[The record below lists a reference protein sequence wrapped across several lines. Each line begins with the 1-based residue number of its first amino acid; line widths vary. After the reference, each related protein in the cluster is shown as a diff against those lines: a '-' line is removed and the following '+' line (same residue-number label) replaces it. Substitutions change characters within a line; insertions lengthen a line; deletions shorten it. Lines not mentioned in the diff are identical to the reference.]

1 MKRKSNYAK
10 TVKRRATSAYPS
22 SANPDKKIKISSS
35 EKQFEFPEVKN
46 VWQDKGKTQKI
57 LGTEYFTV
65 DSVSPITG
73 RPKQV
78 EFELR
83 DNEEV
88 WGMGPNTRFKVRGQF
103 QCMLPA
109 KDGQPATDW
118 TPCGKADLD
127 KVVVAPNWFDAC
139 LKQIEMFHGN
149 SKMNSSNEVRYVGAY
164 LNAWKY
170 NYMNK
175 EQKKLLCP
183 QACSPGYGVPNKLN
197 GWTFDEGSEWV
208 TDYGLKVFTGATIQ
222 FDYIPLDM
230 APFFQNSNYLEN
242 EQKILPMPL
251 LDKITVRFLFHDD
264 LSSIFFIKPDNPKR
278 YRFYFQEISLV
289 VEKLKLSIPTKNA
302 ILNKR
307 GKLDYVGVTRILK
320 TENINATDLIH
331 KAKIQGMLLPEG
343 MFIFALPKKVLNG
356 SFTYQGS
363 KGNVFSP
370 HNIKQIEFKYGEL
383 NFFITRPNIGMF
395 QEDVIESKLFNDY
408 MTAAPFGL
416 NMDPDK
422 VLMES
427 IDDGW
432 SKTPYPHFFINFC
445 NYGDKTR
452 IVPFLNDGSML
463 KNENDMELNFTFD
476 DGGAPA
482 DVTFILYYYYTDNNL
497 TLDTSH
503 KNQSFFKSPYL
514 KLV

>member
-1 MKRKSNYAK
+1 M
-10 TVKRRATSAYPS
+10 
-22 SANPDKKIKISSS
+22 
-35 EKQFEFPEVKN
+35 
-46 VWQDKGKTQKI
+46 
-57 LGTEYFTV
+57 
-65 DSVSPITG
+65 
-73 RPKQV
+73 
-78 EFELR
+78 
-83 DNEEV
+83 
-88 WGMGPNTRFKVRGQF
+88 
-103 QCMLPA
+103 
-109 KDGQPATDW
+109 
-118 TPCGKADLD
+118 
-127 KVVVAPNWFDAC
+127 
-139 LKQIEMFHGN
+139 
-149 SKMNSSNEVRYVGAY
+149 
-164 LNAWKY
+164 
-170 NYMNK
+170 
-175 EQKKLLCP
+175 
-183 QACSPGYGVPNKLN
+183 
-197 GWTFDEGSEWV
+197 
-208 TDYGLKVFTGATIQ
+208 
-222 FDYIPLDM
+222 
-230 APFFQNSNYLEN
+230 
-242 EQKILPMPL
+242 
-251 LDKITVRFLFHDD
+251 
-264 LSSIFFIKPDNPKR
+264 
-278 YRFYFQEISLV
+278 